1 LSGTDRGPVGPHRE
15 IEEDD
20 SARFYFCLRFTTAES
35 LHAQLRVERLR
46 VADKNSETPFHARL
60 YKIGV
65 NRAVDVPAKIS
76 EAFGGG
82 GFIPVQ
88 GSIEGIPIAS
98 TLVPRGNG
106 RHRLFV
112 HSRIWNRLKI
122 EKGDFVEVLLTRG
135 EPPREPAIPEDLAVA
150 LRMTKGAAEAYR
162 QVTSALRRE
171 FINWIDNAKQ
181 PETRAHRIQKG
192 LPVLITRARKRTQRL
207 NQSGPTAKK

>member
-1 LSGTDRGPVGPHRE
+1 MPAGTPALLEAG
-15 IEEDD
+15 
-20 SARFYFCLRFTTAES
+20 ES
-35 LHAQLRVERLR
+35 R

-76 EAFGGG
+76 ESFGGG

-88 GSIEGIPIAS
+88 GWIEGIPITS

-135 EPPREPAIPEDLAVA
+135 EPAKEPAIPEDLAVA
-150 LRMTKGAAEAYR
+150 LRMTKGAGEAYR

-192 LPVLITRARKRTQRL
+192 LPVLIARARKRVQRL
-207 NQSGPTAKK
+207 NQSGQTAKSKPE